1 MEELVK
7 TFHIEANLLAAQI
20 VNFVI
25 VLLVLYKFAYGPIL
39 KTLNDRT
46 KKIEKGLKDA
56 EESQKKLQEI
66 TQKEKEVMTDAKK
79 EAQTIIKK
87 SEEEAKK
94 NAEMIVAEAK
104 NKTDKA
110 IADAKNLI
118 EQEKGKM
125 LAEVKS
131 EVAELVAAA
140 AAKILGEK
148 IDSEKD
154 RELIE
159 RAITRENR
167 AN

>member
-94 NAEMIVAEAK
+94 AKDIAAGMVLLASGLSIVVGILVFGPYLLK
-104 NKTDKA
+104 FLA
-110 IADAKNLI
+110 I
-118 EQEKGKM
+118 QP
-125 LAEVKS
+125 S
-131 EVAELVAAA
+131 QPF
-140 AAKILGEK
+140 
-148 IDSEKD
+148 
-154 RELIE
+154 
-159 RAITRENR
+159 
-167 AN
+167 

>member
-66 TQKEKEVMTDAKK
+66 TKKEKEVMTDAKK

-125 LAEVKS
+125 LAEVKA

-140 AAKILGEK
+140 AGKILGEK

-159 RAITRENR
+159 KAIL
-167 AN
+167 